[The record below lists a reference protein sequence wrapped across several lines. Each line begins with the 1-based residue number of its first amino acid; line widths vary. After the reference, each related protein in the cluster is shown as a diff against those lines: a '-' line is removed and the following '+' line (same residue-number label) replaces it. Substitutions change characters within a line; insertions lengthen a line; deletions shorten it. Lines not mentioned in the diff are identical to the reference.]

1 MTKRKIYLRIS
12 IAVIV
17 TGIILSS
24 FYRPY
29 IYRNNISDFGFA
41 DTIGSLVSVIGFCTF
56 VWSRKEYSNRIR
68 NIHITLATIIYGIL
82 WEFLGYIKL
91 YGTFDKKD
99 IVAVAISGI
108 FTYFIK
114 RYIEYRYQKK
124 ELK

>member
-12 IAVIV
+12 IAVIAI
-17 TGIILSS
+17 GIILSS

-41 DTIGSLVSVIGFCTF
+41 DTIGSLMSVIGFCTF

-68 NIHITLATIIYGIL
+68 NIHITLATFIYGIL
-82 WEFLGYIKL
+82 WEFLGYINL

-99 IVAVAISGI
+99 IVAAAISGI

-114 RYIEYRYQKK
+114 TYIEYRYQKK